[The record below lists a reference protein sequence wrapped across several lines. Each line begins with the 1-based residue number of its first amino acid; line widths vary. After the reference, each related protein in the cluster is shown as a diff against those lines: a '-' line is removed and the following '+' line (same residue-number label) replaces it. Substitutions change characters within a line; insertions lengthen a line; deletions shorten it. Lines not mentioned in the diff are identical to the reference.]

1 MGKKNK
7 DAFGGGRRR
16 PMLDLGGSTSLK
28 RSEVQADWLGGG
40 DDEVEE
46 STVSAVGSEE
56 EQSAVGGGGGG
67 DGAAVV
73 SRVVQDQQ
81 QQQQQQPQEWTKV
94 VDPTSGDAYYWHI
107 TTGQVRAL
115 STSLKMKRGRS

>member
-46 STVSAVGSEE
+46 STI
-56 EQSAVGGGGGG
+56 SAVGGEEEQNADGGGG
-67 DGAAVV
+67 APVV
-73 SRVVQDQQ
+73 GRVAQE

-94 VDPTSGDAYYWHI
+94 VDPTSGDAYYWHV
-107 TTGQVRAL
+107 TTGQVRAP
-115 STSLKMKRGRS
+115 SMPLKMQRDRC